1 MSTDSPGPQPSHGF
15 DVQVAWDGP
24 GEHPTDNV
32 RRFPRG
38 ATAAA
43 EPAAAG
49 VPALR
54 VSAARTFFG
63 DRDAW
68 NPETLLLTALA
79 QCHLSAF
86 LRQAGLHGFR
96 VTSATV
102 RAHGE
107 LTVDA
112 DGAGRL
118 VRAALTP
125 HTRFESDPTQEQLRG
140 LHEEAHRQCFI
151 ANSVAFPVSVLE
163 QEQGH

>member
-1 MSTDSPGPQPSHGF
+1 MSTASPGPHPSHSF
-15 DVQVAWDGP
+15 DVRVAWDGP
-24 GEHPTDNV
+24 GEVPTDQI
-32 RRFPRG
+32 RHFPRG
-38 ATAAA
+38 ATATAQ
-43 EPAAAG
+43 PATAG
-49 VPALR
+49 VPPLR

-68 NPETLLLTALA
+68 NPETLLLSALA

-86 LRQAGLHGFR
+86 LRQAGLHGLR

-102 RAHGE
+102 EAHGE

-118 VRAALTP
+118 VSGTLTP
-125 HTRFESDPTQEQLRG
+125 RSTFESDPTPEELLR

-151 ANSVAFPVSVLE
+151 ANSVAFPVTVLA
-163 QEQGH
+163 QERGE